1 MIDVLLVDDHPVM
14 RQLLRE
20 LLETYPDLTI
30 VGEAKNG
37 EDAVAQATTM
47 HPSVAII
54 DIHLPTMNGIEATQL
69 IKSKSPYT
77 TVIGLTAGEPGHSE
91 HDMISAGAAAVINK
105 EEVVD
110 ALYPSIVDAL
120 RSAKNTGLGSTSTSP
135 KAVF

>member
-20 LLETYPDLTI
+20 LLETYPDLAI

-37 EDAVAQATTM
+37 EDAVAQATAM
-47 HPSVAII
+47 HPSVVIL

-69 IKSKSPYT
+69 IKLKSPCT
-77 TVIGLTAGEPGHSE
+77 TIIGLTAGEPGHSE
-91 HDMISAGAAAVINK
+91 QAMISAGAAAVINK

-110 ALYPSIVDAL
+110 ALYPSIIDAL
-120 RSAKNTGLGSTSTSP
+120 RNAKNAGLASTSMAP
-135 KAVF
+135 ENCL